1 VAVDIDQFVRE
12 LRAFDDR
19 RAVVKAMRRKINKP
33 VPALRKAIKAHAIA
47 ILPHTG
53 GLGAW
58 AARASISSTI
68 RYASSRSAGVRLKGS
83 RKSQGDKSDLKRL
96 DAGTVRAPSWG
107 HRTAASWHTQSVAP
121 GWFTDPAS
129 DNEQWRDVVDQAVDE
144 AFDEIRRG

>member
-1 VAVDIDQFVRE
+1 MATDIDQFVRE

-33 VPALRKAIKAHAIA
+33 LPELRKKIRQHAVA
-47 ILPHTG
+47 ILPRRG
-53 GLGAW
+53 GLGSW
-58 AARASISSTI
+58 AAAATISSSV

-83 RKSQGDKSDLKRL
+83 RKSRGDKSDLKRL

-107 HRTAASWHTQSVAP
+107 RRSSAAWHTQTVPA
-121 GWFTDPAS
+121 GWFTEPAS
-129 DNEQWRDVVDQAVDE
+129 DNEQWVAVVDQAVDE